1 MAANIRPAEFQVAT
15 RPDMPMNSAERDAFV
30 AAMRGT
36 VSGVNVLTTD
46 GPAGRFGL
54 TVSAFSSVSADPPMV
69 MVCVNA
75 RSPAAAA
82 VRDNRQFRVNVLGA
96 TQRQVAE
103 TFAGHPASG
112 APYDFSAA
120 RWDSRDGTPALEGAV
135 ASFGC
140 LLVTTVAA
148 GTHLVFIGR
157 VTQARQSIGPAL
169 LYTDRAYGRPSTG
182 AELN

>member
-1 MAANIRPAEFQVAT
+1 MTPDPDLRARFLAGMSHAAAT
-15 RPDMPMNSAERDAFV
+15 
-30 AAMRGT
+30 
-36 VSGVNVLTTD
+36 VNVVTTD

-82 VRDNRQFRVNVLGA
+82 VRDNAQFRINVLGA
-96 TQRQVAE
+96 TQRQVAQ
-103 TFAGHPASG
+103 TFAGHPACG

-120 RWDSRDGTPALEGAV
+120 RWEVENGGAPALAGAV

-157 VTQARQSIGPAL
+157 VADVRQSIGPAL
-169 LYTDRAYGRPSTG
+169 LYTDRAYGYPCTV
-182 AELN
+182 AEFN